1 MLFSCRPNSFP
12 VFPYSTYL
20 SFLRWLSTGT
30 PATGAPSIGLPQ
42 NRLNYL
48 RMFFRLGMQ
57 FQNYQTNHYEL
68 ALLSAL
74 RSCSSISNDF
84 LGQQIHCRVLKSGL
98 GFNNFITNS
107 LISMYAKC
115 GLIGHARSLFD
126 SCSSLD
132 TVSCNIMISG
142 YVKSGHLD
150 NARQL
155 FEIMPEKDC
164 ISYTTMIMG
173 LARFE
178 CWTEA
183 IEAFKDMKS
192 SGIFPSD
199 LTMVNIL
206 SACSHIGG
214 IWDCRMLHAL
224 LIKLQLL
231 KFDFVSTNLLNFYG
245 ACSSVG
251 EARILFEEM
260 PEHDIV
266 SWNAML
272 NGYTKAGLVD
282 VAKQFF
288 ETIPTKDVV
297 SWGTMIDSYLQL
309 ERLTEAL
316 TAFGAMLSSGLRAN
330 DVMVVD
336 LVSACGQ
343 FTAFAEGLQLHGMIV
358 KEGFDC
364 YDFIQ
369 ATIINFYSA
378 CGRISL
384 ARLQFEIGL
393 KNHLPS
399 WSALIAGY
407 IRNGMIHQ
415 ARGLFDEV
423 PEKDVFSWSAM
434 ISGYTQN
441 EQPDEALEL
450 FHGMKDSGIEA
461 NEITM
466 VSVLSAIAS
475 LGALGE
481 GRLAHEYIHSNSIP
495 LNDILMTAIV
505 DMYAKCGSINTA
517 LDMFHQF
524 RDKVSTVSLW
534 NAIICGLAVHGQA
547 ELSLEI
553 FSDLQGR
560 HIKLN
565 SITFI
570 GVLSACCHS
579 GLVEAGERHFKSMKN
594 VYNIEPDIKHYGC
607 MVDLLGRV
615 GRLEAAEDLI
625 NSMPMKADFVLWG
638 TLLAACRTHGNIEI
652 GERAADSIARLEP
665 SHGASRVLLA
675 NLYAD
680 AGRYEEAFSV
690 RRSMQVLGMMKS
702 PGCSS
707 LKLLPSTSKNVAA
720 PDRTIAVNQDEGA

>member
-1 MLFSCRPNSFP
+1 MLFPFRHNSFP
-12 VFPYSTYL
+12 VFPYTYL
-20 SFLRWLSTGT
+20 SFFRWLCTGT
-30 PATGAPSIGLPQ
+30 PITGASSFPPPAHAQ

-57 FQNYQTNHYEL
+57 LQNYQTNDYEL

-74 RSCSSISNDF
+74 RTISSISDVF
-84 LGQQIHCRVLKSGL
+84 LGQQIHSRVLKSGL
-98 GFNNFITNS
+98 GFNTFITNS

-115 GLIGHARSLFD
+115 GVIEDARSLFD
-126 SCSSLD
+126 SCASLD

-142 YVKSGHLD
+142 YVKSGNLN

-155 FEIMPEKDC
+155 FEIMPWKDC

-173 LARFE
+173 LARNE

-192 SGIFPSD
+192 AGILPSD
-199 LTMVNIL
+199 LTMLNII

-214 IWDCRMLHAL
+214 IWDCRILHAL

-231 KFDFVSTNLLNFYG
+231 RFDFVSTNLLNLYC

-251 EARILFEEM
+251 EARILFDEM
-260 PEHDIV
+260 PELDIV

-297 SWGTMIDSYLQL
+297 SWGTMIDGFVQL

-316 TAFGAMLSSGLRAN
+316 TAFRAMLSTGLRAN

-336 LVSACGQ
+336 LVSACGR
-343 FTAFAEGLQLHGMIV
+343 FTAFAEGLQFHAMIV
-358 KEGFDC
+358 KESFDC

-378 CGRISL
+378 CGRTIL
-384 ARLQFEIGL
+384 ARLQFEIGIQD
-393 KNHLPS
+393 HLPS

-407 IRNGMIHQ
+407 IKNGMIDQ
-415 ARGLFDEV
+415 ARGLFDEM

-441 EQPDEALEL
+441 EQPYEALEL
-450 FHGMKDSGIEA
+450 FHGMKASGIEA

-475 LGALGE
+475 LGTLRE

-517 LDMFHQF
+517 VEIFHQF
-524 RDKVSTVSLW
+524 CDKVSTISLW
-534 NAIICGLAVHGQA
+534 NAIICGLAIHGQA
-547 ELSLEI
+547 KLSLEI

-560 HIKLN
+560 HIELN

-570 GVLSACCHS
+570 GVLSACCHA
-579 GLVEAGERHFKSMKN
+579 GLVEVGQRHFKSMKN

-607 MVDLLGRV
+607 MVDLLGRA
-615 GRLEAAEDLI
+615 GRLEEAEDLI
-625 NSMPMKADFVLWG
+625 KSMPMEADFVLWG
-638 TLLAACRTHGNIEI
+638 TVLAACRTHGNIEI
-652 GERAADSIARLEP
+652 GERAAESVARLEP
-665 SHGASRVLLA
+665 SHGASRVLLG

-690 RRSMQVLGMMKS
+690 RRSMLVLGMMKS
-702 PGCSS
+702 PGCSGI
-707 LKLLPSTSKNVAA
+707 V
-720 PDRTIAVNQDEGA
+720 